1 VTIGQDGSRRAVEE
15 GEHPSLGVG
24 EFCLRAICSL
34 AKSTSVKYGVWL
46 TTTVMVFPGSVAS
59 LVNRSSLAHKASWPG
74 VKLAEGDI
82 ALRPQAGK
90 GKETMKGKA
99 WGCPVGPAIVPGVSW
114 AAAPGPLDAAE
125 VRRAIGALLNEGV
138 LPEAST
144 SAEGVNKKWEKL
156 ARAPGEL
163 KTRKAAVSW
172 PAEKKPAG
180 KGKRIWGKTLPGIP
194 TQRNRGRYWHYRTRG
209 KIT

>member
-1 VTIGQDGSRRAVEE
+1 MAKDSTKQTIVTIGQDGSKRAVEE
-15 GEHPSLGVG
+15 GEHPMLGVG

-46 TTTVMVFPGSVAS
+46 TTTVMAFPGSAAS
-59 LVNRSSLAHKASWPG
+59 LVNRSALAHKASWPG
-74 VKLAEGDI
+74 VKLAGDI

-99 WGCPVGPAIVPGVSW
+99 WGSPVGPAIVPGVSW

-138 LPEAST
+138 LPEASPPRQRKGST
-144 SAEGVNKKWEKL
+144 RSGRNWPGRQENSRQGRRPSAGQRKRNQLEKVK
-156 ARAPGEL
+156 EY
-163 KTRKAAVSW
+163 
-172 PAEKKPAG
+172 E
-180 KGKRIWGKTLPGIP
+180 
-194 TQRNRGRYWHYRTRG
+194 
-209 KIT
+209 